1 MGKDHI
7 LKALKLSAASLC
19 CPDWKMLK
27 LGKVEKAPY
36 LFTPDLGIGL
46 ATFIEWP

>member
-1 MGKDHI
+1 
-7 LKALKLSAASLC
+7 
-19 CPDWKMLK
+19 MLPR
-27 LGKVEKAPY
+27 LEDVEAGEVEKAPY